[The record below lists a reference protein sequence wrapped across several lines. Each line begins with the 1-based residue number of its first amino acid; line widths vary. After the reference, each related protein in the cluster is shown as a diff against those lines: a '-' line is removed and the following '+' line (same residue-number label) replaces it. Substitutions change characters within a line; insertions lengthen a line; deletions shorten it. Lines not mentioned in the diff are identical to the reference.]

1 MKIKKGEQQRYPKEG
16 HKGNERDETKV
27 IFKKITDPFFHEFHL
42 KDVLQIII
50 GASILAIPVGFT
62 KEVWEL
68 GISLPIANI
77 FGFIFL
83 SLIFISLFTYYHYH
97 KEHGLKKHH
106 KHFIKRIVFT
116 YILAFFVVAVIL
128 SLIQKTPWQTDWI
141 LAFKR
146 IVLVTFPASMS
157 GAIADTIK

>member
-1 MKIKKGEQQRYPKEG
+1 MKIKRGDSKNILKE
-16 HKGNERDETKV
+16 V
-27 IFKKITDPFFHEFHL
+27 ADPFFHEFHL
-42 KDVLQIII
+42 KDVLQVLI

-62 KEVWEL
+62 KEVWDL
-68 GISLPIANI
+68 GSSLPITNI

-106 KHFIKRIVFT
+106 KHFIKRIVLT
-116 YILAFFVVAVIL
+116 YILAFFVVAIIL
-128 SLIQKTPWQTDWI
+128 ILIQEAPWKTDWV

-146 IVLVTFPASMS
+146 IILVTFPASMS